1 MATTGFRLPL
11 RAAALAAAC
20 LIVASPRGAAAGG
33 DPQGPGQPPPGKG
46 TVVVEQVENGPLFGV
61 EFKFADLNGRDAY
74 LLGGYAGAIF
84 DGRLFIG
91 GAGYWQVN
99 SPGDDYYGYHN
110 LNGYGGLVLEWYAWR
125 SPVVSVSA
133 RGLIGGGVANIG
145 WEDYFV
151 PDYPRGAA
159 AETWRRVSA
168 AGRLLLLHL
177 RPGVFRVRAPGEPL
191 GAHRSWARRGGRRR
205 LPRDR
210 VGERLGGPA
219 PGIHRHRRDPV
230 RQQVGAPRRV
240 IRASARNQKPA
251 DPARLAHIC
260 KTSPRDTRVTSA

>member
-1 MATTGFRLPL
+1 MATTGFRRPL

-20 LIVASPRGAAAGG
+20 LIVATPRGAAAGG

-46 TVVVEQVENGPLFGV
+46 TVVVERVENGPLFGV
-61 EFKFADLNGRDAY
+61 EFKFTDLNGRDAY

-151 PDYPRGAA
+151 PDYPKGPQPRHG
-159 AETWRRVSA
+159 
-168 AGRLLLLHL
+168 GGY
-177 RPGVFRVRAPGEPL
+177 PP
-191 GAHRSWARRGGRRR
+191 RGGYYYSTFDQGYFVFEPQVNLSVRIVPG
-205 LPRDR
+205 LAV
-210 VGERLGGPA
+210 VG
-219 PGIHRHRRDPV
+219 
-230 RQQVGAPRRV
+230 GAGYRV
-240 IRASARNQKPA
+240 IGWANGWEDQLQGFTATVAIRFGSK
-251 DPARLAHIC
+251 
-260 KTSPRDTRVTSA
+260 

>member
-1 MATTGFRLPL
+1 MRTRLQFRLVFAVL
-11 RAAALAAAC
+11 AAVSLIAAAPRVAVAAD
-20 LIVASPRGAAAGG
+20 
-33 DPQGPGQPPPGKG
+33 DPQGPGQPPPGRG

-61 EFKFADLNGRDAY
+61 EFKFTDLNGRDAY

-84 DGRLFIG
+84 DGKLFIG

-151 PDYPRGAA
+151 PDYPKGPQPRHG
-159 AETWRRVSA
+159 
-168 AGRLLLLHL
+168 GGY
-177 RPGVFRVRAPGEPL
+177 PP
-191 GAHRSWARRGGRRR
+191 RGGYYYSTFDQGYFVFEPQVNLSVRIVPG
-205 LPRDR
+205 LAV
-210 VGERLGGPA
+210 VG
-219 PGIHRHRRDPV
+219 
-230 RQQVGAPRRV
+230 GAGYRV
-240 IRASARNQKPA
+240 IGWANGWEDQLQGFTATVAIRFGSK
-251 DPARLAHIC
+251 
-260 KTSPRDTRVTSA
+260 